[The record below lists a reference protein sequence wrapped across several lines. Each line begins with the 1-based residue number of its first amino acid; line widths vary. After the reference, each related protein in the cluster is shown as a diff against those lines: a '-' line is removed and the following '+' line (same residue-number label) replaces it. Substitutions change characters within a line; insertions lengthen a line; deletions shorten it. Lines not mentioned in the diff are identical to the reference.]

1 MECNCKKRKSIMR
14 ILKIIELK
22 GKLFYMKYVRVV
34 LLCVVELIAEL
45 YFTYKGGSRR

>member
-1 MECNCKKRKSIMR
+1 MR

-45 YFTYKGGSRR
+45 YFTYNGGSRR